1 MKIKKIVIKSRE
13 DFDSEFLKFA
23 KALDR
28 GEKIK
33 PQIGEYFESLE
44 AVRDFLTE
52 KRLELWRTI
61 RDKEPKSIT
70 DLAKLVRRDYKDV
83 YQDVSIL
90 VTVGLVEIKKPKGAT
105 TRALKPVSLADQI
118 QLKVA

>member
-1 MKIKKIVIKSRE
+1 MKIKKIVIKSRKDVDE
-13 DFDSEFLKFA
+13 EFLEFA
-23 KALDR
+23 RALDK

-33 PQIGEYFESLE
+33 PLIGVYFESLE
-44 AVRDFLTE
+44 AVRFFLTE

-61 RDKEPKSIT
+61 RDKEPKSLT
-70 DLAKLVRRDYKDV
+70 VLAKLVGRDYKDV
-83 YQDVSIL
+83 HQDVSIL
-90 VTVGLVEIKKPKGAT
+90 LEVGLIELKKPKGAT

>member
-13 DFDSEFLKFA
+13 DLDAESLEWARAF
-23 KALDR
+23 DR
-28 GEKIK
+28 GEKVK
-33 PQIGEYFESLE
+33 PLIGEYFESLE

-83 YQDVSIL
+83 HQDVSIL
-90 VTVGLVEIKKPKGAT
+90 IVVGLVELSKPKGAT